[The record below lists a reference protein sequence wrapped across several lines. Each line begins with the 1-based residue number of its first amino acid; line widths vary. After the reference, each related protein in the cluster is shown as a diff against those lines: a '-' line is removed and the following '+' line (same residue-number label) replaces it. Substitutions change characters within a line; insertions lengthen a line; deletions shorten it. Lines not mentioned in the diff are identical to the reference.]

1 MMQQSGGETLVQSL
15 AKLLRDSGHTVLNG
29 ASTLTLLTSSLQH
42 LTLLFEQH
50 LQSRKHQHGFI
61 ALPSHPADSAVILQI
76 QFLFD
81 VLQKTISL
89 KLVNPMG
96 CRLQSAVKI
105 FPFKSLKCLE
115 LKRVP
120 PHCLEGLRLVY
131 SQLEVLICTQCID
144 SLQEIISVCGGDL
157 SSALPW
163 LELHTLK
170 FSYNSLAALDN
181 SLLLLNVL
189 KTLDLSHNKISDC
202 AEYLTALTELEY
214 LNLGYNV
221 LQRVPDLS
229 LSSKVKL
236 VTLILRNNELE
247 AINGVEQ
254 LSNLQHLDLGYNLL
268 LEHAQLAPLSL
279 LHKLKKHIPKPGQ
292 LIGWALRTATSSSV
306 DAACLDQSLLEAS
319 HSGELTDS
327 ISPVEGTGASLPHK
341 KSKSKIKVRT
351 ASISEASDVEHG
363 PIISSASISVALF
376 HQSEIER
383 MDSFRDQ
390 LGEEWLQYKHHLE
403 VAPVWDSNTSKGQ
416 QGAPDLGNLSESQE
430 LDSSLG
436 VYHHSST
443 EVLSEDTDEALDKE
457 ETDKENERVYTL
469 AATST
474 LMGESAV
481 QESDRTEMHSTAPP
495 VEEEDDDLEVDLC
508 HPLVVGLESELEDV
522 PNKSEGL
529 RIFLQVKA
537 QHVLELDLHNAKVL
551 QKLDLDSL
559 LSIKKSE
566 VSWKDSEQMLPALEL
581 RFDYIRKDRQRRRY
595 VMLDDD
601 PDQALQVL
609 TEVLSKALEENQNRD
624 QREEAESTRLQCLK
638 CKLEFLAPKEE
649 DCKSIFQS
657 SEGIGVNGEGEL
669 GGSMEAPGTGVP
681 PLVCPACLSN
691 HVIVVPVVSDMN
703 RVTST
708 PHSSSHHSTDTSIL
722 HIAFVDTEQMGS
734 LKNEFSH
741 EVPDG
746 LADTLQS
753 SEFQTR
759 APVLRNLDLSIPL
772 ENGVEVLAKG
782 GSFFIGGDEDSS
794 EFETSQGSRIL
805 DQSYGDFTEESGHL
819 NFRTAWYESKRSG
832 SHPTLEHISSSWRKN
847 SLPSQRESETR
858 STCGSLAGSYLY
870 ETPSAPTL
878 SQLSTPSEFSEE
890 NTQNSVVLSVSTEDF
905 ASVDHRLKLFLDM
918 EVFEDNL
925 EEFQGFIKASTVKY
939 GKAEEFP
946 SLLVVSDQRLYILE
960 IVQEIRGQPSD
971 WLRKTESH
979 YIPDLLYLE
988 VGLGSQSI
996 RIQFDGPG
1004 ASYTLLIRHRGRCER
1019 FFQYLTGIVRELASK
1034 QESKLQAI
1042 TTARVG
1048 PQHHFWP
1055 LICENAASE
1064 QSDERQLD
1072 FFYLLAF
1079 LVQEGSSSSVT
1090 LLATRSTLYL
1100 LEEDHQWRKSSST
1113 GEANGSEEPEEEMA
1127 KIQETQLISSVSSV
1141 HLYQSAPCDIK
1152 LKLYN
1157 ETLKTE
1163 SSWHLRTD
1171 SPDLINDLVEWIRLP
1186 WEEMFGVRL
1195 NTVIH
1200 QRLD

>member
-1 MMQQSGGETLVQSL
+1 MFGLLV
-15 AKLLRDSGHTVLNG
+15 AGHTVLNG

-89 KLVNPMG
+89 KFARIPPPPG
-96 CRLQSAVKI
+96 PGAVKI

-279 LHKLKKHIPKPGQ
+279 LHKLKKRHLVIFLKEDPLLPHVPCPS
-292 LIGWALRTATSSSV
+292 GWERYLNRFSKVAAKLFLFIYNFVLLTLSCNYNPVAMCLSQPDSV
-306 DAACLDQSLLEAS
+306 TPTNSLLEAS

-457 ETDKENERVYTL
+457 ETDKENE
-469 AATST
+469 
-474 LMGESAV
+474 
-481 QESDRTEMHSTAPP
+481 SDRTEMHSTAPP
-495 VEEEDDDLEVDLC
+495 VEEEDDDLEGMDMDLC

-566 VSWKDSEQMLPALEL
+566 VSWKVMWDKLEGSDSEQMLPALEL

-657 SEGIGVNGEGEL
+657 SEGIGNP
-669 GGSMEAPGTGVP
+669 APGTGVP

-691 HVIVVPVVSDMN
+691 HVIVVPV
-703 RVTST
+703 
-708 PHSSSHHSTDTSIL
+708 P
-722 HIAFVDTEQMGS
+722 G
-734 LKNEFSH
+734 
-741 EVPDG
+741 
-746 LADTLQS
+746 
-753 SEFQTR
+753 TR
-759 APVLRNLDLSIPL
+759 ARGAGRTPRLSTSPAP
-772 ENGVEVLAKG
+772 GGKTPCPAKG
-782 GSFFIGGDEDSS
+782 NQKHARPAGAWQGAICTRRLVPPPSLSFPRRRSS
-794 EFETSQGSRIL
+794 
-805 DQSYGDFTEESGHL
+805 
-819 NFRTAWYESKRSG
+819 
-832 SHPTLEHISSSWRKN
+832 
-847 SLPSQRESETR
+847 
-858 STCGSLAGSYLY
+858 
-870 ETPSAPTL
+870 
-878 SQLSTPSEFSEE
+878 
-890 NTQNSVVLSVSTEDF
+890 DF

-1019 FFQYLTGIVRELASK
+1019 FFQYLTGNLVLIIYSLAELWFCRNCTLLTKSTEV
-1034 QESKLQAI
+1034 Q
-1042 TTARVG
+1042 VG
-1048 PQHHFWP
+1048 PQHHFWQ
-1055 LICENAASE
+1055 LTSE

-1079 LVQEGSSSSVT
+1079 LVQGASYCLMT